1 MLYGWP
7 TSTSVTTVGPLQNVA
22 ARLVTGTR
30 RREHITPV
38 LRDLHWLPVRRHVDC
53 LLFYKSLRVLAPTQH
68 TCLKIVGLFYTTH
81 FVDIFL
87 QPRWTVGICIVP
99 RIRIRL
105 IGDRNFAVAGP
116 RLWSSLSTALYCHS
130 TCLRLLIWWR
140 IMDCVIMCRL

>member
-1 MLYGWP
+1 MLLFRHTLTIATTCCTVDRRRLRWLQSVHSRMSPPDWSREHGGASTLLLCLE
-7 TSTSVTTVGPLQNVA
+7 TSTGCQYD
-22 ARLVTGTR
+22 GTS
-30 RREHITPV
+30 H
-38 LRDLHWLPVRRHVDC
+38 
-53 LLFYKSLRVLAPTQH
+53 QH

-81 FVDIFL
+81 FVDIFV